1 MKDAAAFKGS
11 AEKEK
16 STQEL
21 MVDSII
27 VTRVVFRGLFK
38 SSHYLKTPPCLSSP
52 PNPRPPCLKSKPP
65 IFPPRDSERG
75 VGRHSVNMWAREHW
89 VWGRVH
95 RAGKGVACRKRGRAL

>member
-38 SSHYLKTPPCLSSP
+38 SSHYLKHLSVPVVAPVAPATP
-52 PNPRPPCLKSKPP
+52 
-65 IFPPRDSERG
+65 
-75 VGRHSVNMWAREHW
+75 
-89 VWGRVH
+89 
-95 RAGKGVACRKRGRAL
+95 AL